1 MATWSPQSDFNSIIL
16 LPALPSDSKNRL
28 LLSPSF
34 LLFSEWGGSFEQ
46 IPVFISWI
54 KNTSHFPST
63 CFSCAHRSIWFL
75 GATYFALHRQSKRH
89 LGVSEFVAADSL
101 IFALLFSPQHLLEGV
116 VSKMKAPKKIH
127 WIDKANHGMA
137 VKGRTTNDVMEEI
150 NAQVFSWLRENVQL
164 QHK

>member
-1 MATWSPQSDFNSIIL
+1 MCT
-16 LPALPSDSKNRL
+16 
-28 LLSPSF
+28 
-34 LLFSEWGGSFEQ
+34 Q
-46 IPVFISWI
+46 IHLTFR
-54 KNTSHFPST
+54 
-63 CFSCAHRSIWFL
+63 A
-75 GATYFALHRQSKRH
+75 AYFALHRQSKGH

-101 IFALLFSPQHLLEGV
+101 IFAFLFSPQKLLEGV